1 MKNYAPPIPQNELIE
16 PTPTTTSEL
25 QTTQNDALKYMFI
38 ITISA
43 IFAAIIITHLL
54 TRRSS

>member
-1 MKNYAPPIPQNELIE
+1 MKKYNPLIPQTELTE
-16 PTPTTTSEL
+16 PTPTTASEL

-43 IFAAIIITHLL
+43 IVAALIITYLL
-54 TRRSS
+54 TRR